1 MINLLIVQMPFATL
15 TLVFSTVPSLKDYNE
30 YNLAM
35 LIIVRISVFLCD
47 FFMFTYFG
55 ILLRYF
61 LKKKKQVQM
70 SKRTSRSYIDNNL
83 KSTLDFAKDPSND
96 NCAIAW
102 ILTLTIMK
110 GIHTLTILSL
120 NTIYVVTVDR
130 SETLKICYSV
140 S

>member
-15 TLVFSTVPSLKDYNE
+15 TLVFSTVPSLKDYKE

-61 LKKKKQVQM
+61 LKKKK
-70 SKRTSRSYIDNNL
+70 
-83 KSTLDFAKDPSND
+83 
-96 NCAIAW
+96 
-102 ILTLTIMK
+102 
-110 GIHTLTILSL
+110 
-120 NTIYVVTVDR
+120 
-130 SETLKICYSV
+130 
-140 S
+140 

>member
-83 KSTLDFAKDPSND
+83 KSTLDFAKDPSSD

-120 NTIYVVTVDR
+120 NTIYVVTEDR